1 MDTEISGS
9 TLPYAGTAQA
19 PSFPAYAAIPEW
31 CRISGMGRSK
41 AYEALGAGHLRAVK
55 LGVKT
60 LIDVQHGLAWLGGLP
75 QATIR
80 PHGAKRTKQVA

>member
-1 MDTEISGS
+1 METTNDLSAV
-9 TLPYAGTAQA
+9 AGHSPLNTNN
-19 PSFPAYAAIPEW
+19 FPAYAGISEW

-41 AYEALGAGHLRAVK
+41 AYEALGTGHLRAVK

-60 LIDVQHGLAWLGGLP
+60 LIDVRHGLAWLGSLP

-80 PHGAKRTKQVA
+80 PHGAKHKNQVT

>member
-1 MDTEISGS
+1 MNTTNELSAV
-9 TLPYAGTAQA
+9 AGNSPLT
-19 PSFPAYAAIPEW
+19 SSNFPAYAGLPEW

-60 LIDVQHGLAWLGGLP
+60 LIDVQHGLTWLGSLP

>member
-1 MDTEISGS
+1 VNTTNEFG
-9 TLPYAGTAQA
+9 TVAGHSPLNT
-19 PSFPAYAAIPEW
+19 SNFPAYAGIPEW

-41 AYEALGAGHLRAVK
+41 AYEALGDGHLRAVK

-60 LIDVQHGLAWLGGLP
+60 LIDVRHGLTWLGSLP

-80 PHGAKRTKQVA
+80 PHGAKRMKQAA

>member
-1 MDTEISGS
+1 METTNELSAVASHFPLYTND
-9 TLPYAGTAQA
+9 
-19 PSFPAYAAIPEW
+19 FPAYAGIPEW

-60 LIDVQHGLAWLGGLP
+60 LIDVRHGLTWLGSLP

-80 PHGAKRTKQVA
+80 PHGAKRLKQVA

>member
-1 MDTEISGS
+1 MNITNELSAVTDR
-9 TLPYAGTAQA
+9 
-19 PSFPAYAAIPEW
+19 PSLTNGNFPAYAAIPEW

-60 LIDVQHGLAWLGGLP
+60 LIDVQHGLLWLGSLP

-80 PHGAKRTKQVA
+80 PHGAKRPKQLA